1 MLYQI
6 HWQDRDDLKKT
17 EFVAQGEIKDE
28 DSFLKT
34 WAFFQEAMIRSLQ
47 NGNRPG
53 DNWVPLMIDENH
65 ENFLRVA
72 SPTGTSNE
80 STGVSSS
87 QGTVGEGQ
95 AGTGK
100 D

>member
-6 HWQDRDDLKKT
+6 HWQSRDYPEKT
-17 EFVAQGEIKDE
+17 EFIAQGEITDE

-34 WAFFQEAMIRSLQ
+34 WAFFQEATIRSMD

-53 DNWVPLMIDENH
+53 SNWFPLMIDENH
-65 ENFLRVA
+65 ENFLRVV

-87 QGTVGEGQ
+87 QGTVGEG
-95 AGTGK
+95 
-100 D
+100 